1 MADVIP
7 KTTATTP
14 IQNETHMTILH
25 IDFETFSACDLK
37 TAGLDNYARD
47 PTTGVHCMA
56 FAFDDGPVDL
66 VLPSD
71 GLDDCI
77 EDYILAGGLVYAH
90 NAPFEWAIWNHIMVP
105 RYGWPDLKIEQCRC
119 TMAMAY
125 AMGLPGA
132 LEDAA
137 PALGIDA
144 RKDMKGKAI
153 MLRWCKP
160 KADGTF
166 YVPGDDL
173 EKFQRL
179 CDYCKQDV
187 EVERALHKRL
197 MELSPSE
204 QKLWEL
210 DHRINQRGVLI
221 DLTSVDK
228 ALALVKLEQ
237 DRLNSEMLKATD
249 GFVGKCT
256 EASRLVQWLR
266 REGVEIER
274 VAKADVLDALSEDG
288 LPAQARRALELRKE
302 AAKSSTAKL
311 VAMKQRAAKDGRVRG
326 IHQFHG
332 AATGRWAGRGVQFQ
346 NVPRWRPGISQKEV
360 DDMFAHLHDKSYID
374 MFYGPTM
381 DALVDCLRGMVVAPS
396 GKDLVAVDFSAV
408 EARVLAWLA
417 GQDDVLDAFRNRE
430 DIYKL
435 AASRIYRVPK
445 EQVDK
450 QQRQIGKVA
459 TLALGYQG
467 GVGAFQSMAKNY
479 NVKLPD
485 SEVEEI
491 RDAWRAAHPK
501 IANRYVNGVRV
512 SGYWGDLE
520 EAAILALKIRGTV
533 SVGPAGRQVVYKKAG
548 SFLWCKLPSGRVLCY
563 PYPELRTV
571 TTSWG
576 EDKEALTYM
585 TAVSNPKAK
594 IVEDPNSKGTWKR
607 TATYGGSLAEN
618 VTQAVA
624 RDLLAEALIRMEDAS
639 YQVIFHVHDE
649 AVIEITSASG
659 VAEIA
664 SSADTDALSKI
675 EALMAVVPNWAHGL
689 PLAAEGWRGP
699 RYRKA

>member
-1 MADVIP
+1 MAV
-7 KTTATTP
+7 
-14 IQNETHMTILH
+14 LFC
-25 IDFETFSACDLK
+25 DFETFSACDLK

-56 FAFDDGPVDL
+56 FAFDDEPVG
-66 VLPSD
+66 VLGQFSVR
-71 GLDDCI
+71 GQFSRI
-77 EDYILAGGLVYAH
+77 HAHVEAGGLVYAH
-90 NAPFEWAIWNHIMVP
+90 NAPFEWAIWNHVMVP
-105 RYGWPDLKIEQCRC
+105 RYGWPELKIEQCRC

-288 LPAQARRALELRKE
+288 LPAHVRRALELRKE

-346 NVPRWRPGISQKEV
+346 NVPRWRPGIGQKEV
-360 DDMFAHLHDKSYID
+360 DDMFNHLHDKNYID

-381 DALVDCLRGMVVAPS
+381 DALVDCLRGMVVAPP

-467 GVGAFQSMAKNY
+467 SVGAFQSMARNY
-479 NVKLPD
+479 NVKRPD

-491 RDAWRAAHPK
+491 RDAWRAAHPR
-501 IANRYVNGVRV
+501 IV
-512 SGYWGDLE
+512 GYWYDLE
-520 EAAILALKIRGTV
+520 RAAISAMKGKGPFA
-533 SVGPAGRQVVYKKAG
+533 VGPAGRQVVYKKAG
-548 SFLWCKLPSGRVLCY
+548 SFLWCRLPSGRVLCY

-585 TAVSNPKAK
+585 TVVSNPKAK
-594 IVEDPNSKGTWKR
+594 IIEDPNSKGTWKR

-624 RDLLAEALIRMEDAS
+624 RDLLAEALCRFNDAGLAT
-639 YQVIFHVHDE
+639 VMHVHDE
-649 AVIEITSASG
+649 I

-664 SSADTDALSKI
+664 TSEDTDALSKI
-675 EALMAVVPNWAHGL
+675 EALMAVVPNWANGL